1 MTSAIEGIDE
11 SGIKNLMLKVLAWR
25 VGDIQDLPQQLME
38 QFSVSQFDSLQILEV
53 FCPVLD
59 CIINENP
66 QSANEVL
73 RAAKGTISEKTKELI
88 SNVAFS
94 IKEKCRDFCKD
105 HSPSL
110 SRVLYHDWNTSM
122 QVATESLGRIA
133 RPIASITM
141 RVQPAATG
149 TCILPPLKSVTM
161 DLSKDMVDA
170 LASGFDRLQNQL
182 VKIVQ

>member
-1 MTSAIEGIDE
+1 MTSLIEGLDE
-11 SGIKNLMLKVLAWR
+11 AAAKNLMLKVLAWR
-25 VGDIQDLPQQLME
+25 VGDIQDLPQQIME
-38 QFSVSQFDSLQILEV
+38 QFSVNQFDSLQILEF
-53 FCPVLD
+53 FCPILD
-59 CIINENP
+59 CIINQNP
-66 QSANEVL
+66 QSEKDVL
-73 RAAKGTISEKTKELI
+73 NSIKGTTSDKAKELI
-88 SNVAFS
+88 SNVGFS
-94 IKEKCRDFCKD
+94 IKNKCCDFCKD

-110 SRVLYHDWNTSM
+110 SRALYHDWNTSM

-141 RVQPAATG
+141 RVQPAANG

-161 DLSKDMVDA
+161 ELSKDMIDA

>member
-1 MTSAIEGIDE
+1 MASYIEGLEEGALRNI
-11 SGIKNLMLKVLAWR
+11 MLKVLAWR
-25 VGDIQDLPQQLME
+25 LGDIQDLPQQLVE
-38 QFSVSQFDSLQILEV
+38 SFSISQFEALQVLELL
-53 FCPVLD
+53 CPVLD
-59 CIINENP
+59 CVINEDP
-66 QSANEVL
+66 QSKEAVL
-73 RAAKGTISEKTKELI
+73 SKIKNLKEATKEKLA
-88 SNVAFS
+88 NVSFS
-94 IKEKCRDFCKD
+94 IKEKCKDFCKD
-105 HSPSL
+105 HSPSI

-141 RVQPAATG
+141 RVQPAASG
-149 TCILPPLKSVTM
+149 SCILPPLKSVSM